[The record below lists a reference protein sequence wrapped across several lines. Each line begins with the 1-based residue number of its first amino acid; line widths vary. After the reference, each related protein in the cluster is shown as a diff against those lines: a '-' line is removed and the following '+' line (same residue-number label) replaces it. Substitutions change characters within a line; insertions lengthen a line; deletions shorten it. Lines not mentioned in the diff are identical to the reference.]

1 MNIRKAILEDL
12 PAMMEIVSQAQQSLK
27 LLGVDQW
34 QNGYPTPE
42 IITKDI
48 RHGYA
53 YVLVDEKQVIAMLS
67 VIYNNEPTYDRIYEG
82 EWLSRGE
89 FVVVHRMAVAGQSK
103 KKGIAS
109 LLLKEVEQMAI
120 EKHIPSFKVDTH
132 ENNRPM
138 RHTLEKN
145 GFTYCGRIFLAD
157 GNPRV
162 AYEKMLG

>member
-1 MNIRKAILEDL
+1 MNIRKAILEDI

-27 LLGVDQW
+27 RLGVDQW

-48 RHGYA
+48 LHGYA
-53 YVLVDEKQVIAMLS
+53 HVLIDDEQVIAMFS
-67 VIYNNEPTYDRIYEG
+67 VICNNEPTYDRIYEG
-82 EWLSRGE
+82 EWLSKGE
-89 FVVVHRMAVAGQSK
+89 FVVVHRMAVARHYKQ
-103 KKGIAS
+103 KGIAS
-109 LLLKEVEQMAI
+109 LLLKEVERMAI

-132 ENNRPM
+132 EDNQPM

-162 AYEKMLG
+162 AYEKMLE